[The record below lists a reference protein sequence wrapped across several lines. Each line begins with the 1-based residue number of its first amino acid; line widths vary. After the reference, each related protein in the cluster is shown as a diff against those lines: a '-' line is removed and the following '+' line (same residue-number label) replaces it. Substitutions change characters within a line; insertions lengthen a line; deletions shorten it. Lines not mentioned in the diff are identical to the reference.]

1 MEQKNA
7 ITLPSGITNNNGE
20 LHEHCKYNCIILVLE
35 TLNGQ
40 MIVTAAVYRSSGIKV
55 VNKNNTM

>member
-7 ITLPSGITNNNGE
+7 ITLPLGITNNNGE

-35 TLNGQ
+35 IG
-40 MIVTAAVYRSSGIKV
+40 MVR
-55 VNKNNTM
+55 